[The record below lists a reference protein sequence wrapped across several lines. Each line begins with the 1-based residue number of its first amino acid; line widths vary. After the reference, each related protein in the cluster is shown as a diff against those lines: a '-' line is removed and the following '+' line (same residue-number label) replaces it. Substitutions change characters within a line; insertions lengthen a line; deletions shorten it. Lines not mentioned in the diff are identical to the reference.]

1 MSDVLNARG
10 ALGDRSVSSGRRP
23 SPTVILAVLAT
34 AGTVFS
40 LNQSLVIPALPEL
53 QQAFHTSQSGVTW
66 IVTANLLSASVF
78 TPILGRLGDMFG
90 KQRMLIV
97 AMLGLVIGTFVSAIA
112 PSLAVMLMGRVIA
125 GVAGGIFPLAFAI
138 VRDEFPPERAPG
150 SIGIVSCLLG
160 IGGGFGLV
168 LPGPI
173 INAWGFRWL
182 FWLPFIIS
190 TVTVV
195 LIKALVPESPNRS
208 GGTVSVRAAVV
219 MASGLSMVLI
229 AISQSSDWGWGS
241 WRTLGLLALGLV
253 GIVGWIQIELRS
265 RSPLIDMR
273 MMRMRG
279 VLTTNLAALLLGA
292 GMYGLF
298 TTLPTFVQSPPNG
311 GYGFEA
317 SVTMAGLFML
327 PTAAFQ
333 LVVAPLAGTLDRVF
347 GPRNQLLGGAG
358 IFAVGLIVLTVAHDQ
373 QWEVF
378 VATSL
383 IGLGLGASLASLAN
397 LIVRVVSADQ
407 TGAATGMNTVMRNI
421 GGAIGSQVVITLI
434 AASRIN
440 QHPTDHG
447 YTVAFAFLAATA
459 VATVLAGLLIP
470 THRRDASVG
479 RASHEN

>member
-1 MSDVLNARG
+1 MPDVLNPRS
-10 ALGDRSVSSGRRP
+10 ALGERPVPSRRRP
-23 SPTVILAVLAT
+23 NPTVVLAVLAM

-40 LNQSLVIPALPEL
+40 LNQSLVIPALPQL
-53 QQAFHTSQSGVTW
+53 QNAFHTSQSGVTW

-90 KQRMLIV
+90 KQRMLVV
-97 AMLGLVIGTFVSAIA
+97 AMLGLVIGTLVSAVA
-112 PSLAVMLMGRVIA
+112 PSLAVMLIGRVIA
-125 GVAGGIFPLAFAI
+125 GVAGGVFPLAFAI
-138 VRDEFPPERAPG
+138 VHDEFPPERVPG
-150 SIGIVSCLLG
+150 SIGIVSSLLG
-160 IGGGFGLV
+160 IGGGLGLV

-173 INAWGFRWL
+173 IEAWGFRWL

-190 TVTVV
+190 IVTVV
-195 LIKALVPESPNRS
+195 LILALVPESPNRS
-208 GGTVSVRAAVV
+208 GGTVNVRAAVL
-219 MASGLSMVLI
+219 MALGLSLVLI
-229 AISQSSDWGWGS
+229 AVSQSSTWGWGS

-253 GIVGWIQIELRS
+253 GVVSWIQIELRS
-265 RSPLIDMR
+265 KVPLIDMG
-273 MMRMRG
+273 MMRLRG

-298 TTLPTFVQSPPNG
+298 STLPTFVQSPASA
-311 GYGFEA
+311 GYGFGA

-327 PTAAFQ
+327 PTAALQ

-347 GPRNQLLGGAG
+347 GPRNQLLGGAS
-358 IFAVGLIVLTVAHDQ
+358 IFAVALVILTAAHDQ

-397 LIVRVVSADQ
+397 LIVRVVSSDQ

-434 AASRIN
+434 AASRID

-447 YTVAFAFLAATA
+447 YTVAFAFLAAAA

-470 THRRDASVG
+470 THRRDSSVA
-479 RASHEN
+479 RASQES